1 MKLLKSY
8 KRFEILMF
16 CLYFEI
22 CYNISDIKKIID
34 IQNIKISNYHLINI
48 SFVFMTF
55 GIQIQHPVYN
65 NFMKILI

>member
-1 MKLLKSY
+1 MKILKSY
-8 KRFEILMF
+8 KRLEILVF

-22 CYNISDIKKIID
+22 FFSDIKKIID

-48 SFVFMTF
+48 SFGFMSF